1 MSKFKK
7 LQVIGTVLAA
17 TPVVLLFLAWGVYI
31 LSKVGDQVEET
42 KVEVVVEKVEVE
54 PKVETK
60 PRVKTESVVVN
71 KVKPVRDTGRTL
83 LDSLVTTK

>member
-31 LSKVGDQVEET
+31 LSKVGDQVVEN
-42 KVEVVVEKVEVE
+42 KVEVVVEKVEVK

-60 PRVKTESVVVN
+60 PRVKTEPVVVN

>member
-17 TPVVLLFLAWGVYI
+17 TPVVLLFLAWGMYA

-42 KVEVVVEKVEVE
+42 KVEVVIEKVEVE

-60 PRVKTESVVVN
+60 PRVKTEPVVVN

>member
-17 TPVVLLFLAWGVYI
+17 TPVVLLFLAWGMYI

-42 KVEVVVEKVEVE
+42 KVGVVVEKVEVE

-60 PRVKTESVVVN
+60 PRVKTEPVVVN